1 MIILNEPATVRE
13 AAIQLA
19 EERLVVI
26 QPQRG
31 IFVVKISVEDVLD
44 AGFVREAIKIAF
56 VATLAALAAPAAIGM
71 LREILRQQRQFQRGH
86 NAEFLAFDEQ
96 FHRALALSAGRAYAW
111 RTIENIKAQR
121 DRTRYLNL
129 DDRHRFPC

>member
-1 MIILNEPATVRE
+1 MRE
-13 AAIQLA
+13 AVIQLA
-19 EERLVVI
+19 AERLVVI

-31 IFVVKISVEDVLD
+31 ISVVKISVEDVLD
-44 AGFVREAIKIAF
+44 AGFVREAIK
-56 VATLAALAAPAAIGM
+56 VAIVADLAASAAPAAIGM

-96 FHRALALSAGRAYAW
+96 FHRALTLSAGRAYTW
-111 RTIENIKAQR
+111 RTIKNIKAQM
-121 DRTRYLNL
+121 DRTRYLSL

>member
-56 VATLAALAAPAAIGM
+56 VATLAALAATC
-71 LREILRQQRQFQRGH
+71 RKSEIPG
-86 NAEFLAFDEQ
+86 
-96 FHRALALSAGRAYAW
+96 YV
-111 RTIENIKAQR
+111 
-121 DRTRYLNL
+121 
-129 DDRHRFPC
+129 